1 MYFIPSLMKQCLKLF
16 SHWDL
21 FSSVINESNFTI
33 FTINRDWYLFRIS
46 IISLCSLAHFF
57 LYGFLWG
64 RWYVVRARSLQIER
78 MRLIFFLYISFTQSE
93 WSWSFVY
100 LRLSSVSRHSR
111 LVIVCAISYAHDWM
125 LNVNKRKSLLLI
137 MVKQR
142 DPLTSNHCSLT
153 TAFRRRSLT

>member
-1 MYFIPSLMKQCLKLF
+1 MSEIVFTLRFIL
-16 SHWDL
+16 
-21 FSSVINESNFTI
+21 SSVINESNFTI

-57 LYGFLWG
+57 LYGF
-64 RWYVVRARSLQIER
+64 
-78 MRLIFFLYISFTQSE
+78 FFGVDDMLCASSFTSNWKNE
-93 WSWSFVY
+93 THFFFSTFHLLKVNEVD
-100 LRLSSVSRHSR
+100 LLFILGFPHSR
-111 LVIVCAISYAHDWM
+111 LVIVCAIIIVYAHDWM